1 MEPGSFL
8 QVIGPGTNEIG
19 RILVPPK
26 PDRFPAA
33 PVFQAPR
40 CTPLITSPVKRVRA
54 VDKSKRAKKRLKSL
68 QPAESQ
74 SQENHFGLEDFGL
87 DDFGTSD
94 AVPASA
100 PHASSSLGE
109 PATKGYAEYVDS
121 VLFESAG
128 LVQISSD
135 LCVVQG
141 WDARASEVTSSWYHA
156 QFAIVNEEVK
166 VACQCPTRQ
175 CFHAR
180 FLQDYHGTEFVPST
194 SLPVGLGGWNTILD
208 GSSWLINVED
218 VPVSFFYRRG
228 LGNSRFKNIFSVAAS
243 SESPTNRAIVVYEG
257 LDTGVGTWSCSKDF
271 RDPLC
276 SHVKVS
282 AEELGLMANIPH
294 AIEGDESEPLLVTS
308 PIRRV
313 NEEMAVSHLPIL
325 PPIWISL
332 PTDTALYPRPPPVL
346 FKPSLPLFQLDSTSS
361 CPCTGF
367 HRTFYI
373 KGNATINRMGTLYT
387 SCGSFPCNVEL
398 QPCPEC
404 PASRKQFIGPDLREH
419 GIFNYSNST
428 FVSHELLD
436 EYTSSFTLSETP
448 FDAWVEFIRRRY
460 MVHGGGQF
468 MGKDLFRSCWFAYAH
483 LQKFDDDFECP
494 ECGKYPDN
502 VIWDGVTL
510 AFHRRQLLSSI
521 HPPTSV
527 SNSSEERPTKYLPGQ
542 QILPFPLLRKSLRA
556 ISAPDGSRTQPIGSA
571 TSNAVDIADQLCAVS
586 HPLATLFQVYF
597 GPDRGNVPRA
607 IRRFF
612 FQVAAEESAI
622 QMLNRPSQEALQ
634 SFVANPSAG
643 SEQHLRGCPHIY
655 DLLQFDRK
663 RSVGEKYSA
672 AVLAAVH
679 WILRRSATVLLQLMR
694 NSPLPKNWNDTAST
708 IGASNWEDVS
718 QKNLIDAI
726 C

>member
-1 MEPGSFL
+1 
-8 QVIGPGTNEIG
+8 
-19 RILVPPK
+19 
-26 PDRFPAA
+26 
-33 PVFQAPR
+33 
-40 CTPLITSPVKRVRA
+40 
-54 VDKSKRAKKRLKSL
+54 
-68 QPAESQ
+68 
-74 SQENHFGLEDFGL
+74 
-87 DDFGTSD
+87 
-94 AVPASA
+94 
-100 PHASSSLGE
+100 
-109 PATKGYAEYVDS
+109 
-121 VLFESAG
+121 
-128 LVQISSD
+128 
-135 LCVVQG
+135 
-141 WDARASEVTSSWYHA
+141 
-156 QFAIVNEEVK
+156 
-166 VACQCPTRQ
+166 
-175 CFHAR
+175 
-180 FLQDYHGTEFVPST
+180 
-194 SLPVGLGGWNTILD
+194 
-208 GSSWLINVED
+208 
-218 VPVSFFYRRG
+218 
-228 LGNSRFKNIFSVAAS
+228 
-243 SESPTNRAIVVYEG
+243 
-257 LDTGVGTWSCSKDF
+257 
-271 RDPLC
+271 
-276 SHVKVS
+276 
-282 AEELGLMANIPH
+282 MANIPH

-308 PIRRV
+308 PIWRV

-332 PTDTALYPRPPPVL
+332 PTDTALYPRPPPIL
-346 FKPSLPLFQLDSTSS
+346 FKPLLPLFQLDSTSS

-448 FDAWVEFIRRRY
+448 FDAW
-460 MVHGGGQF
+460 
-468 MGKDLFRSCWFAYAH
+468 
-483 LQKFDDDFECP
+483 KFDDDFECP

-542 QILPFPLLRKSLRA
+542 QILPFPLLCKSLRA

-571 TSNAVDIADQLCAVS
+571 TSNTVDITAQLCAVS

-643 SEQHLRGCPHIY
+643 SEQHLRGCLHIY

-708 IGASNWEDVS
+708 IGASNWEDVAAEESAIQMLNRPS
-718 QKNLIDAI
+718 QEALQSFVANPSAGSEQHLRGCLHIYDLLQFDRKRSVGEKYSAAVLAAVHWILRRSATVLLQLMRNSPLPKNWNDTASTIGASNWEDSGCFYSMPQIRARPVYPLLAGDTAKDGQRGGKCSKSPQLSDPECGKYFATYGQKRLTGGIMVAWCTHSISYGFHCIPQSEGRNNVFSAMITHWPVAPKCIIYDFSCALAPYCILCKPHFFADTTFMIDKFHARDHTKCAPACFASAYAEFDPDVNIINTSAAECGNSLIARI
-726 C
+726 RKSVSYMGQ